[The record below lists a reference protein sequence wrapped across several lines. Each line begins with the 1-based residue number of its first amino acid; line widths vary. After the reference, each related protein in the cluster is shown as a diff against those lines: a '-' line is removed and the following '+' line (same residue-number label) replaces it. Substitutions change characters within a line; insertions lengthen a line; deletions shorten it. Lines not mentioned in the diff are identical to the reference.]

1 MKNDTVSRN
10 YIKNILADLLDE
22 YSELDENNLHDPK
35 WCGVS
40 ECYNVVDSAPPQK
53 PHIGRWKRKEGSYM
67 TPGGTPIFVCAECG
81 GTEHLH
87 GAEFPYR
94 KMYCEDCGS
103 INAYPWEKLYE
114 EEN

>member
-1 MKNDTVSRN
+1 MMK
-10 YIKNILADLLDE
+10 YILIAILSIFALCSAAVFL
-22 YSELDENNLHDPK
+22 
-35 WCGVS
+35 
-40 ECYNVVDSAPPQK
+40 VDYCAWLYDRYCRF
-53 PHIGRWKRKEGSYM
+53 HIGRWKRKEGSYM